1 MRTTLL
7 DEYRYVAAMDRTP
20 EQMKTISLNGLRASW
35 LDPETKREWLARWN
49 SEIDEL
55 TTEVAAGA

>member
-1 MRTTLL
+1 
-7 DEYRYVAAMDRTP
+7 MDRTP